1 MCGIAGILRRD
12 GGAASRET
20 LEWMNSV
27 QAHRG
32 PDGHDVFCDGPVGL
46 GHRRLAIID
55 LSDAGLQPMT
65 VDGRT
70 IVYNGE
76 IYNFRELR
84 VQLEGLGHRF
94 ASDCDTEV
102 LLRAYLQWGK
112 ACVPRFNGMFSFA
125 IWDGEVLFCARDRLG
140 IKPFFYVEDGAGF
153 EFASEIKALLHK
165 PERRKPRLRTLV
177 RFLGEG
183 LTDDEWET
191 FFETVSVLPPAH
203 TLTVSQGRSVLERY
217 WRIRPELGWEEVMSE
232 AALLPREFP
241 SFSQRAVPDGYFP
254 PVPGLEEA
262 AEAFRALLQDS
273 VRLRLRSD
281 VPVGTCLSGGLDSS
295 SVVACAS
302 SLMDRPVQTFSS
314 IYPDRGYDEKRFID
328 DVVKEYGSIPN
339 PVEPTGEDLP
349 SLFDR
354 IVWHQDEPTG
364 GPGLYSQWRVMEKAR
379 TKVTVLLDGQG
390 GDELLAGYHHYFREY
405 LSELAKERHAQGLPP
420 DEVMRMAGV
429 IAEVTG
435 HDHSGLAERA
445 IRRAKRPKILK
456 LFQRERPGKVKTP
469 ALLNRALA
477 GAVSSRDATRM
488 DVDRL
493 FSNSLSQKLYDDL
506 TRFSIPALLR
516 YEDRNSMA
524 FSLEARVP
532 FLDYRLVEFCFAL
545 PTQFKIAP
553 PLTKLVLRKAM
564 NGRLPGSVVQRMD
577 KLGYPTPLAVW
588 FRQGLKSW
596 VQDTFASATFK
607 SCDLLDSAACAA
619 VWADHLG
626 GADRS
631 WDMWRILHT
640 YRWSEL
646 FLKGQGF
653 PAPDTVA
660 PGASRS

>member
-12 GGAASRET
+12 GGTASRET
-20 LEWMNSV
+20 LEWMNDI

-32 PDGHDVFCDGPVGL
+32 PNGHDVFCDGPVGL
-46 GHRRLAIID
+46 AHRRLAIID

-65 VDGRT
+65 VAGRT
-70 IVYNGE
+70 VAYNGE

-84 VQLEGLGHRF
+84 SELEGLGHRF
-94 ASDCDTEV
+94 TSESDTEV
-102 LLRAYLQWGK
+102 LLRSYLQWGK
-112 ACVPRFNGMFSFA
+112 ACVTHFNGMFAFA
-125 IWDGEVLFCARDRLG
+125 LWDPSQSLLFCARDRMG
-140 IKPFFYVEDGAGF
+140 IKPFFYVEDKTGF
-153 EFASEIKALLHK
+153 EFASEIKTLLHK

-191 FFETVSVLPPAH
+191 FYEGVSLLPPAH
-203 TLTVSQGRSVLERY
+203 TLTVTAGRSVLERY
-217 WRIRPELGWEEVMSE
+217 WRVRPQLSWQEVMGE
-232 AALLPREFP
+232 AALTPREFAA
-241 SFSQRAVPDGYFP
+241 SDSRLVDDTYFP
-254 PVPGLEEA
+254 QLPGLEEA

-302 SLMDRPVQTFSS
+302 SLIDRPVETFSS
-314 IYPDRGYDEKRFID
+314 IYPDHGYDEKRFID
-328 DVVKEYGSIPN
+328 DVVNAYGTVPN

-349 SLFDR
+349 AVFDR

-364 GPGLYSQWRVMEKAR
+364 GPGLYSQWRVMEKAK

-405 LSELAKERHAQGLPP
+405 LSELAKERHGHGESL
-420 DEVMRMAGV
+420 DEVALMAS
-429 IAEVTG
+429 IITEVTG
-435 HDHSGLAERA
+435 HDHASLAERA
-445 IRRAKRPKILK
+445 VRRAKRPKIFK
-456 LFQRERPGKVKTP
+456 MFQRERPGKVKTP
-469 ALLNRALA
+469 ALLDRGLA
-477 GAVSSRDATRM
+477 STISSRDATRM
-488 DVDRL
+488 DIDRL

-545 PTQFKIAP
+545 PTRFKIAP

-564 NGRLPGSVVQRMD
+564 NGRLPASVTQRMD
-577 KLGYPTPLAVW
+577 KLGYPTPLANW
-588 FRQGLKSW
+588 FRQSLRGW
-596 VQDTFASATFK
+596 VEDTFASNAFQG
-607 SCDLLDSAACAA
+607 CDLLDASACRA
-619 VWADHLG
+619 VWADHLSG
-626 GADRS
+626 SDRS

-653 PAPDTVA
+653 PNTPVE
-660 PGASRS
+660 ASR